1 MRTEF
6 RNDLFR
12 GKMEKVGRN
21 DPCPC
26 GSGKK
31 YKKCCAL
38 KQTSSRTRLKDKVIT
53 PMGSSDLSKLFSQN
67 ASKPTVEKEKSS
79 SLKDKVGSKE
89 TINSSQVKPNKEE
102 KSENNPSDQ
111 KKDES

>member
-1 MRTEF
+1 
-6 RNDLFR
+6 
-12 GKMEKVGRN
+12 MEKVGRN

-53 PMGSSDLSKLFSQN
+53 PMGSSDLSKLFSKN
-67 ASKPTVEKEKSS
+67 ASKPTVEKEKSD

-89 TINSSQVKPNKEE
+89 TIKPTHVDTQEEE
-102 KSENNPSDQ
+102 KSENNSTSP
-111 KKDES
+111 KKKES